1 MKDEIDHWQTVH
13 ETLRSYR
20 RAQVLIATVQLG
32 IFRLLAGGPQSAPE
46 LATGSGADP
55 RALRRLLDAAV
66 AMELLVRNDGLYA
79 NSPLAETC
87 LAQEAPYY
95 LGNLVSREG
104 AFYRRW
110 AHLTE
115 AVRSGVRPPENV
127 QDEEQENW
135 VRDFELALLD
145 LARAAGP
152 AVAEAL
158 APPGDRPLRVLD
170 VGGGH
175 GGYSMALA
183 RRYPNVEA
191 TVFELPAAAE
201 VAREIIAGEGLSDR
215 VSVQSGDFQKEDLGR
230 GYDLILLFGVL
241 ASETPQG
248 KVALLRKCYEA
259 LVPGGRLAVRGFW
272 RGAEPA
278 GSLREAL
285 FSLHILLSTDAG
297 EISTLS
303 ELEGWLAEVGFE
315 APHRLSLP
323 TWIGS
328 AVYVARKPT

>member
-1 MKDEIDHWQTVH
+1 MKDEIGHWQTIH

-20 RAQVLIATVQLG
+20 RAQVLIAATQLG
-32 IFRLLAGGPQSAPE
+32 IFKHLADGPQSASE
-46 LATGSGADP
+46 LASRNGADL

-79 NSPLAETC
+79 NAPLAETC
-87 LAQEAPYY
+87 LAQEGPYY

-115 AVRSGVRPPENV
+115 AVRSGKRPQANVR
-127 QDEEQENW
+127 DEDQENW

-158 APPGDRPLRVLD
+158 SLPAGRPLRILD

-175 GGYSMALA
+175 GGYSMALV
-183 RRYPNVEA
+183 RRYPNVRA

-201 VAREIIAGEGLSDR
+201 VAHEIIAGEGLSGR
-215 VSVQSGDFQKEDLGR
+215 VSVQAGDFQKEELGR
-230 GYDLILLFGVL
+230 GYDLVLLFGVL
-241 ASETPQG
+241 ASETEQG

-259 LVPGGRLAVRGFW
+259 LVSGGRLAIRGFW
-272 RGAEPA
+272 REEEAA
-278 GSLREAL
+278 ASLREAL

-303 ELEGWLAEVGFE
+303 ELEGWLAEAGFE

-323 TWIGS
+323 GWIGS
-328 AVYVARKPT
+328 DVYVARKPQ